1 MKALC
6 ASLVVA
12 GLVVLSG
19 CNTSSSGGSS
29 EAGTFKLKGPS
40 NTPETTVKRGEPVT
54 KDITVDADKNFK
66 QEITFEVTVE
76 PADKDVTAS
85 VEPKV
90 WKGSENKKV
99 ELHIKAGDKADKG
112 EYTIHVKGK
121 PAKGD
126 ATEVTVKVKVPEKK

>member
-19 CNTSSSGGSS
+19 CNTSSSGGSA

-40 NTPETTVKRGEPVT
+40 NTPETTVDRKQPKTV
-54 KDITVDADKNFK
+54 KITVDADKNFK
-66 QEITFEVTVE
+66 QNIAFTATVE
-76 PADKDVTAS
+76 GSPKGLKVGVKPAEWKASDGKD
-85 VEPKV
+85 
-90 WKGSENKKV
+90 V
-99 ELHIKAGDKADKG
+99 ELHIDADDDAAKGD
-112 EYTIHVKGK
+112 YTIHVTGK

-126 ATEVTVKVKVPEKK
+126 ATTVDVKIKVPEKK